1 VETQVLVIG
10 GGATGCGVARDAA
23 LRGLAVV
30 LAERGDLAE
39 GTSGRFHGLV
49 HSGARY
55 AVVEPLTARECL
67 AENAVV
73 RRVAASAVEATEG
86 LFVTAPG
93 DDGGYADAFLAGC
106 RAIGIPAEEIRPGEV
121 LRREPLLNPRLERAF
136 QVPDAVVDVWHLVR
150 ANARDAERHGA
161 RILAYHAV
169 ERLLRDGDRVLGA
182 VLRDPDG
189 AERTVRAEIV
199 VNATGSW
206 AGRVAAL
213 GGCAVRV
220 TPGRGLMIALNR
232 RLTQTVVNRC
242 APPGDGDIL
251 VPIRTVS
258 VIGTTDVPVRDPD
271 DVAIEPDEVRL
282 LLETGEALVPG
293 LRRLR
298 ALRAWAGTRPL
309 YDEDASGETRA
320 LSRAFAVIDHAQ
332 RDGVGGLVTVTGG
345 KLTTYR
351 LMAERAVDLVAG
363 RLGGRVTPCTTAT
376 APLPPLH
383 DDASQAS
390 ARLARRERA
399 LHDDQAIC
407 ECELVDRR
415 MLLAAFD
422 ERPAAS
428 LDDLRRAVR
437 LGMGPCQGGFC
448 IPRAAGVLVAEGRM
462 EPAAA
467 NAAIRDFAEERWRG
481 VLPIL
486 HGDGARQARLDAW
499 LLQGLLA
506 ADAMPA

>member
-1 VETQVLVIG
+1 
-10 GGATGCGVARDAA
+10 
-23 LRGLAVV
+23 
-30 LAERGDLAE
+30 
-39 GTSGRFHGLV
+39 
-49 HSGARY
+49 
-55 AVVEPLTARECL
+55 
-67 AENAVV
+67 
-73 RRVAASAVEATEG
+73 
-86 LFVTAPG
+86 VTVPG
-93 DDGGYADAFLAGC
+93 DDGAYVDDFLAGC
-106 RAIGIPAEEIRPGEV
+106 RATQIAVDELAPAAV

-150 ANARDAERHGA
+150 ANVRDAERHGT
-161 RILAYHAV
+161 RTLTHHAV
-169 ERLLRDGDRVLGA
+169 VRLLVEADRVCGA
-182 VLRDPDG
+182 VLRDRGG
-189 AERTVRAEIV
+189 AERVVRAAVV

-213 GGCAVRV
+213 AGCAVRV
-220 TPGRGLMIALNR
+220 TPGRGLMIAMNR
-232 RLTQTVVNRC
+232 RLTETVVNRC

-258 VIGTTDVPVRDPD
+258 VIGTTDVPVADPD
-271 DVAIEPDEVRL
+271 DVAIEPDEVRRL
-282 LLETGEALVPG
+282 FAAGEALVPG
-293 LRRLR
+293 LGSHP

-309 YDEDASGETRA
+309 YDEDAGADARA
-320 LSRAFAVIDHAQ
+320 LSRAFVVIDHAE
-332 RDGVGGLVTVTGG
+332 RHGVGGLVTITGG

-351 LMAERAVDLVAG
+351 LMAEHAVDLVAG
-363 RLGGRVTPCTTAT
+363 LLGAADAACTTAS
-376 APLPPLH
+376 APLPPAD
-383 DDASQAS
+383 DDASRPS
-390 ARLARRERA
+390 GRLARRERT

-407 ECELVDRR
+407 ECELVSRR
-415 MLLAAFD
+415 MLLDAVD
-422 ERPAAS
+422 ERPVAS

-481 VLPIL
+481 QLPIV

-506 ADAMPA
+506 ADGTPP